1 MARLTTMPSR
11 SVTLVLI
18 MLILSVYILQQNSDI
33 LDKLLVHRIGK
44 ANNFSNPPNLR
55 HILNKDI
62 SRKSF
67 LKRTQDLR
75 RRIDGVAA
83 MHGRA
88 IRKPLNRNIQQISQ
102 SRSIV
107 YNRIN
112 KAGSTTLISMLI
124 IVQLSYK
131 ILTFVFLKKLW
142 TKWHSKIHST

>member
-44 ANNFSNPPNLR
+44 VNNFSNPPNLR

-107 YNRIN
+107 YNRID
-112 KAGSTTLISMLI
+112 KAGSTTLISKMHALPCA
-124 IVQLSYK
+124 
-131 ILTFVFLKKLW
+131 TFL
-142 TKWHSKIHST
+142 